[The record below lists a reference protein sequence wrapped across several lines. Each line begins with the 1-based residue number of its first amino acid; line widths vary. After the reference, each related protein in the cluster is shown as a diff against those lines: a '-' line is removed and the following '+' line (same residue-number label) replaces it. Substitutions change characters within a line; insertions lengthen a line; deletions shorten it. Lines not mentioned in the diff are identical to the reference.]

1 MSANQRRE
9 FRRWVI
15 ILANPVKPFLPFRFS
30 WHTPRPNSSNS
41 HCAPYRLKHQIYHF
55 LRSDKTNFRTSQ
67 KIGVKF
73 QYWTSPQIKLKGI
86 STLLTSF
93 YLDLLFC
100 QKISIYKKRKTKNSA
115 STNTS
120 LFKFHSVKYYN
131 KTIGKLSVVITSSEF
146 CRRKER
152 ILAHQTKDGRIR
164 VSGKNRLLLNLF
176 STKINERILKILP
189 QMIDNSLY
197 DVRNV
202 STVNIL
208 QWQA

>member
-1 MSANQRRE
+1 ML
-9 FRRWVI
+9 V
-15 ILANPVKPFLPFRFS
+15 
-30 WHTPRPNSSNS
+30 TSS
-41 HCAPYRLKHQIYHF
+41 
-55 LRSDKTNFRTSQ
+55 
-67 KIGVKF
+67 
-73 QYWTSPQIKLKGI
+73 
-86 STLLTSF
+86 LTFF
-93 YLDLLFC
+93 YFDLLFC
-100 QKISIYKKRKTKNSA
+100 QKIRIYKKRKTKNSA

-131 KTIGKLSVVITSSEF
+131 KTIGKLSVVITSGEF

-176 STKINERILKILP
+176 STKINERTLKILHRL
-189 QMIDNSLY
+189 IDNSLY

-208 QWQA
+208 QLQPQL